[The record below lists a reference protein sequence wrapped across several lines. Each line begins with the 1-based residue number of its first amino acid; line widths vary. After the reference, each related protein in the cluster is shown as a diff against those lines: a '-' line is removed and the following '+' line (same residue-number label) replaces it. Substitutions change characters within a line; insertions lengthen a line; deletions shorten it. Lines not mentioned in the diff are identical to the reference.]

1 MLKSASFHVRV
12 LITMGRNDI
21 ASFFFFHNKTALENK
36 RKQLIS
42 HAIFIYLFFFFATLL
57 YQVAL
62 SKDDLL
68 TLIKA
73 VHTQTDSRDLFTEL
87 DAGKSRFCLFGS
99 LDFHVISIYNLSY
112 FNVLKIC
119 RNEILILNSINLE
132 NDIIN

>member
-68 TLIKA
+68 TLITA
-73 VHTQTDSRDLFTEL
+73 VLTQTDSRDLFTEL
-87 DAGKSRFCLFGS
+87 NAGKSRFCLFGS
-99 LDFHVISIYNLSY
+99 LDFPFSFNLQLLL
-112 FNVLKIC
+112 FQCLKNMLK
-119 RNEILILNSINLE
+119 RNTHTQLYKFRKRHH
-132 NDIIN
+132 